1 MWNLYIE
8 NIKISDQVIYQVSFE
23 QVTESVSVITISE
36 LINVNEKRYQDHSP
50 PYSDMFVLTCYI
62 LIG

>member
-23 QVTESVSVITISE
+23 QVTESVSVITTCE
-36 LINVNEKRYQDHSP
+36 QPLIAIE
-50 PYSDMFVLTCYI
+50 
-62 LIG
+62 